1 MPQTRQSSDIDRP
14 NVLFVMVDQLPPGLT
29 GTYGHD
35 VVETPN
41 LDRLAADGV
50 RFDAAYTPCP
60 LCGPAR
66 DSVVTGRHVSAIGAW
81 DNATPLSD
89 DAVTYGHYLSREG
102 YDPVLSGKMHFVGAD
117 QLHGFDRRLTT
128 DIYPAD
134 FRWTPYRDVDGGE
147 VGREPQA
154 IGGHASLYVDEGVE
168 VDRWSEYLSYD
179 EETHFRALEY
189 LHARGEEREGGE
201 SRADDGD
208 EDESGGEGFEE
219 DDDGAQP
226 FHLTVSYHHPHDPF
240 WPPQE
245 YWEQYADAPIDLP
258 EVPDD
263 MVAHRSAMDEWL
275 NEWHETAEYDLLDPE
290 SLRRVRRAYYGLVS
304 YVDDKLGELLD
315 ALEENGLA
323 EDTVVIFTSDHGD
336 MLCER
341 GMVQKRCFYEPS
353 SRVPLVARFPD
364 GRYAGETCETP
375 VSLLDL
381 LPTFLDLAGVE
392 EADRLPCDGR
402 SLLETLE
409 GDADD
414 RVVFSEYHGEGV
426 RAPCFM
432 ARRGDH
438 KYVHVHGHDQQLFD
452 LSEDPDEWT
461 DLSGERTGVVEE
473 LRSEILDT
481 FDPESIAD
489 AVTKS
494 IRRRTLVHDAME
506 TSGTDWAHE
515 PRFDPTKNILDQYR
529 PG

>member
-1 MPQTRQSSDIDRP
+1 MSDGSSRSDTNPP

-41 LDRLAADGV
+41 LDRLADDGA

-66 DSVVTGRHVSAIGAW
+66 DSVMTGRHVSGIGTW
-81 DNATPLSD
+81 DNATPLAD
-89 DAVTYGHYLSREG
+89 DSVTYGHYLSREG

-117 QLHGFDRRLTT
+117 QLHGFNRRLTT

-134 FRWTPYRDVDGGE
+134 FRWTPHMDVDGNA
-147 VGREPQA
+147 VGREDQA
-154 IGGHASLYVDEGVE
+154 VGGHAALYVEDGIE
-168 VDRWSEYLSYD
+168 VDQWSEYLSYD

-189 LHARGEEREGGE
+189 LHAKGEERREGSE
-201 SRADDGD
+201 ADTDD
-208 EDESGGEGFEE
+208 TEE
-219 DDDGAQP
+219 DGPQP

-245 YWEQYADAPIDLP
+245 YWDQYANAPVDLP
-258 EVPDD
+258 EIPDD
-263 MVAHRSAMDEWL
+263 MDLHRSAMDEWL
-275 NEWHETAEYDLLDPE
+275 NEWHRTSEYDLLDEE
-290 SLRRVRRAYYGLVS
+290 SFRRVRRAYYGLVS
-304 YVDDKLGELLD
+304 YVDDKLGDLLD

-323 EDTVVIFTSDHGD
+323 GETVVVFSSDHGD

-364 GRYAGETCETP
+364 GSYAGETCETP
-375 VSLLDL
+375 VSLIDL
-381 LPTFLDLAGVE
+381 VPTFLDIAGVE
-392 EADRLPCDGR
+392 EEDRLPVDGR
-402 SLLETLE
+402 SLFETLE

-438 KYVHVHGHDQQLFD
+438 KYIHVQGHDRQLFD
-452 LSEDPDEWT
+452 LEADPGEWN
-461 DLSGERTGVVEE
+461 DLSERREVIADD
-473 LRSEILDT
+473 LRSEILDA
-481 FDPESIAD
+481 FDPAEIKD
-489 AVTKS
+489 EVNRS
-494 IRRRTLVHDAME
+494 IRRRVLAHESMQA
-506 TSGTDWAHE
+506 SGTDWAYE
-515 PRFDPTKNILDQYR
+515 PRFDPAKNVLDQYR